1 MSSDM
6 WTCIASGEAKVK
18 TAREIMYIVNFF
30 VGVVSKKCRRS
41 LDVHWRADTR

>member
-18 TAREIMYIVNFF
+18 TAREIMYNFF

-41 LDVHWRADTR
+41 LDVHWCADTR